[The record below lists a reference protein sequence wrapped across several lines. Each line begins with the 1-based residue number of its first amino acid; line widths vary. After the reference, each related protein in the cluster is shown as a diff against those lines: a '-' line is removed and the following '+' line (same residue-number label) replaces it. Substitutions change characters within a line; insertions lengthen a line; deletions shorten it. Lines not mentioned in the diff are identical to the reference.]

1 MENQKKSVN
10 FLKNDKKDPS
20 RKARGNVETMTSEQ
34 FNLPDFLDF
43 LESFE
48 KEEATETS
56 EPFGLPDP
64 DQAIL
69 EDAHKG

>member
-1 MENQKKSVN
+1 MESQKTSIN
-10 FLKNDKKDPS
+10 FLNNDKKDPAS
-20 RKARGNVETMTSEQ
+20 KARENMETMTSEQ

-48 KEEATETS
+48 KEEATKTP